1 MTVPVPR
8 CWGFTNPVVV
18 LVRTSLETS
27 IQQPGRTT
35 STAPLR
41 WTRRSLMTSRSLR
54 AKPSSKAKATAAIT
68 PRPTQPKPAQPS
80 ASTALARN
88 LQAPQ
93 IGYAQSLASKST
105 PTILY
110 EAAPRRAFLI
120 SSYAAGLFGVMAG
133 GVNIW
138 FNVYN
143 VPEGTNFW
151 VSYVFGA
158 VGFMMAALGTRFA
171 MMPASIVRSIT
182 LLPAAAA
189 AAATAQSAKAG
200 AGAAAKAASAA
211 RPVLLEVKAR
221 RTSPFPF
228 VPLKRMQVEP
238 QQVVMKTRLYTP
250 PKAEPSPYEKIAMR
264 REEERRRKEAQQY
277 ERDHLM
283 TAPFRDGARAAGTI
297 FAGIRRGLTGEGFM
311 PIEVDG
317 AKYKLD
323 VTGGYAL
330 EDGRA
335 LDRIVKI
342 EEDPGAVRLASQS
355 R

>member
-8 CWGFTNPVVV
+8 CRGFTNPVLV
-18 LVRTSLETS
+18 LIRTSLETS
-27 IQQPGRTT
+27 IQQSGRTT
-35 STAPLR
+35 SRAPLQ
-41 WTRRSLMTSRSLR
+41 WTGRSLTTSRSLR
-54 AKPSSKAKATAAIT
+54 ARPSSKAKATAAIT

-80 ASTALARN
+80 SPGAALARN

-110 EAAPRRAFLI
+110 EAAPQRAFLI

-133 GVNIW
+133 GINVW

-143 VPEGTNFW
+143 VPEGTSFW

-182 LLPAAAA
+182 LLPAA

-238 QQVVMKTRLYTP
+238 QQVVMKTRLFTP
-250 PKAEPSPYEKIAMR
+250 PKTEPSPYEKIVMK

-277 ERDHLM
+277 EMDHLM

-297 FAGIRRGLTGEGFM
+297 FARIRQGLTGEGFM
-311 PIEVDG
+311 PIEVNG

-342 EEDPGAVRLASQS
+342 EEDPGVVRVASQT

>member
-1 MTVPVPR
+1 MTVPISR
-8 CWGFTNPVVV
+8 CRGFTNPVVV
-18 LVRTSLETS
+18 LIRTSLETS
-27 IQQPGRTT
+27 IQQSGRTT
-35 STAPLR
+35 SRAPLQ

-54 AKPSSKAKATAAIT
+54 AKPSSKAKATAST
-68 PRPTQPKPAQPS
+68 PKPSQPKPTQPSSPGA
-80 ASTALARN
+80 ALARN

-93 IGYAQSLASKST
+93 IGYAQNLASKST

-110 EAAPRRAFLI
+110 EAAPQTAFLI

-133 GVNIW
+133 GVNMW

-143 VPEGTNFW
+143 VPEGTSYW

-158 VGFMMAALGTRFA
+158 VGFMMAALGARFA

-182 LLPAAAA
+182 VLPAAAA
-189 AAATAQSAKAG
+189 TTTTAQSAKAG
-200 AGAAAKAASAA
+200 AGAAAKAAPAA
-211 RPVLLEVKAR
+211 RPVLLEVRAR

-238 QQVVMKTRLYTP
+238 QQVVMKTRLFTP
-250 PKAEPSPYEKIAMR
+250 AKTEPSPYEKIVMK

-297 FAGIRRGLTGEGFM
+297 FAGIRQGLTGEGFV
-311 PIEVDG
+311 PIEVNG
-317 AKYKLD
+317 EKYKLD
-323 VTGGYAL
+323 VTGAYAL

-342 EEDPGAVRLASQS
+342 EEDPGMVRLASQS

>member
-1 MTVPVPR
+1 MTAPILR
-8 CWGFTNPVVV
+8 CRGFTNPVVV
-18 LVRTSLETS
+18 LIRTSLETS
-27 IQQPGRTT
+27 IQQSGPASR
-35 STAPLR
+35 APLQ
-41 WTRRSLMTSRSLR
+41 WTRRSLTTGRSLR

-68 PRPTQPKPAQPS
+68 PRPAQPKPTQPS
-80 ASTALARN
+80 SPGAALARN

-93 IGYAQSLASKST
+93 IGYAQNLASKST

-110 EAAPRRAFLI
+110 EAAPQRAFLI
-120 SSYAAGLFGVMAG
+120 SSYAAGLFGVTAG
-133 GVNIW
+133 GINLW

-143 VPEGTNFW
+143 VPDGTSFW

-189 AAATAQSAKAG
+189 ATTAQSAKAG
-200 AGAAAKAASAA
+200 AGAAAKATSAA

-228 VPLKRMQVEP
+228 VPLKRMRVEP
-238 QQVVMKTRLYTP
+238 QQVVMKTRLFTP
-250 PKAEPSPYEKIAMR
+250 KTEHSPYEKMAMK

-283 TAPFRDGARAAGTI
+283 TAPFRHGAWAAGTI
-297 FAGIRRGLTGEGFM
+297 FAGIRQGLTGEGFV
-311 PIEVDG
+311 PIEVNG

-323 VTGGYAL
+323 VTGAYAL

-342 EEDPGAVRLASQS
+342 EEDPGVVGLTSQS

>member
-1 MTVPVPR
+1 MTVPIAR
-8 CWGFTNPVVV
+8 CQGFTNPVVV
-18 LVRTSLETS
+18 LIRTSLETS
-27 IQQPGRTT
+27 IQQSGRTT
-35 STAPLR
+35 SRAPLQ
-41 WTRRSLMTSRSLR
+41 WTRRSLMTSSSLR
-54 AKPSSKAKATAAIT
+54 AKPSSKAKATASA
-68 PRPTQPKPAQPS
+68 PKPSQPKPTQPSSPGA
-80 ASTALARN
+80 TLARN

-93 IGYAQSLASKST
+93 ISYAQNLASKST

-110 EAAPRRAFLI
+110 EAAPQRAFLI

-133 GVNIW
+133 GINMW

-143 VPEGTNFW
+143 VPEGTSFW

-182 LLPAAAA
+182 LLPASTAAT
-189 AAATAQSAKAG
+189 TAQSAKAG
-200 AGAAAKAASAA
+200 AGAAAKVASAA

-238 QQVVMKTRLYTP
+238 QQVVMKTRLFTP
-250 PKAEPSPYEKIAMR
+250 SKTEPSPYEKIAMK

-277 ERDHLM
+277 EKDHLM
-283 TAPFRDGARAAGTI
+283 TAPFRHGAWAAGTI
-297 FAGIRRGLTGEGFM
+297 FAGIRQGLTGEGFV
-311 PIEVDG
+311 PIEVNG
-317 AKYKLD
+317 AQYKLD
-323 VTGGYAL
+323 VTGAYAL

-342 EEDPGAVRLASQS
+342 EEDPGVVRLASQS